1 MLSKRGIALFGA
13 RALAG
18 AVGLTVVVVGLGA
31 AAIVPWP
38 TVETA
43 PASVVVSP
51 TPGEQQRVCPGP
63 LLTLAEDSTQ
73 AQAVSS
79 VGSADAVYAAHA
91 AVSGADASEQGWADP
106 DVSPLAAPDNAKG
119 DADGAPLLLRVP
131 VEAGVSVASLVSG
144 SQSET
149 AASETLGGLA
159 VAACA
164 EAAGDSWL
172 VGGSTDIG
180 RTSLVLLSNPTT
192 VTATVDLTVFGE
204 TGQVDAPGSTGILVQ
219 PGSQR
224 IVSLAGLAPNLRSP
238 VVHVQSRGG
247 QVTADLQ
254 QSIVRGIAPGGV
266 DLIGA
271 SSGPGRTQ
279 TIAGLL
285 ITAAAP
291 EAAPTEAGGL
301 ADGVPSVRVLVP
313 GKQPAT
319 VEVGVTS
326 ADGSTPGTSVQVE
339 IQPGITTEVPLTGL
353 APGMYSAALVSDQP
367 LVAAAQSSTAGGAGR
382 DFAWFTA
389 SGTLDDEFLVSVA
402 TGPAPILVLVNT
414 GRSAATYTVSPRTGT
429 PTTGTP
435 TMGTPTTVSVAA
447 GRTATLPLTAAG
459 SYLVSGGSSTVAS
472 VTYAGDGLMASFP
485 LSQAGP
491 LAAPIRVYPH

>member
-13 RALAG
+13 RALVG
-18 AVGLTVVVVGLGA
+18 AVGLVIVVAGVGA
-31 AAIVPWP
+31 AAVVPWP
-38 TVETA
+38 TLEKA
-43 PASVVVSP
+43 PPSVLVSP
-51 TPGEQQRVCPGP
+51 TPSEQQRVCPGP

-73 AQAVSS
+73 AQAASS
-79 VGSADAVYAAHA
+79 VGSAEAVYATRSVA
-91 AVSGADASEQGWADP
+91 SGAGWTDP
-106 DVSPLAAPDNAKG
+106 EVSPLTAPDNAKG
-119 DADGAPLLLRVP
+119 DIDGAPLLLRVP
-131 VEAGVSVASLVSG
+131 VEAGVDAAPLVSG

-149 AASETLGGLA
+149 VASETLGGLA
-159 VAACA
+159 IAACS
-164 EAAGDSWL
+164 EAASDSWL

-219 PGSQR
+219 AGSQR

-247 QVTADLQ
+247 QVTANLQ

-266 DLIGA
+266 DVFGA

-285 ITAAAP
+285 ITAEAP

-313 GKQPAT
+313 GDLPAT

-326 ADGSTPGTSVQVE
+326 ADGSAPGTSVQIEV
-339 IQPGITTEVPLTGL
+339 QPGLTTEVPLTGL

-367 LVAAAQSSTAGGAGR
+367 IVAAAQSSSAGAPGR

-389 SGTLDDEFLVSVA
+389 SDTLDEEFLVSVA
-402 TGPAPILVLVNT
+402 SGPVPTLVLVNT
-414 GRSAATYTVSPRTGT
+414 GGSAATYTVSPRSGE
-429 PTTGTP
+429 PA
-435 TMGTPTTVSVAA
+435 TVDVAE
-447 GRTATLPLTAAG
+447 GRTATLPLTAGG
-459 SYLVSGGSSTVAS
+459 SYVVSGGSSTVAS

-491 LAAPIRVYPH
+491 LAAPIRVYSH